1 MTSLSKP
8 AYPFVAIVLLA
19 ISGCGYSASKH
30 RVEPA
35 TALQTLKQVLDSWK
49 QGDTP
54 ESWQQR
60 SPAVVVQDFD
70 WKAGRKLQE
79 YEILN
84 EGESVDAN
92 LYCNVKL
99 TFSDARAGKSER
111 TVTYLV
117 GTSPVLTV
125 FRSPTP

>member
-1 MTSLSKP
+1 MSNLCNST
-8 AYPFVAIVLLA
+8 YPYIASFLLA
-19 ISGCGYSASKH
+19 LSGCGYSASEH
-30 RVEPA
+30 RVEPR
-35 TALQTLKQVLDSWK
+35 TALKTLQEVLEGWK

-54 ESWQQR
+54 ESWQR
-60 SPAVVVQDFD
+60 RTPAVVVQDFD

-79 YEILN
+79 YEILD

-92 LYCNVKL
+92 LYCKVKL
-99 TFSDARAGKSER
+99 KFSDARAGKSEK

-125 FRSPTP
+125 FRSPAP